1 MVRLLLIS
9 TFAMLLWYEFCAC
22 DVLKAYEM
30 QCKCNEILILY
41 VIYVC
46 DGFRLENSLESALCE
61 QLRLLSLMRLRHER
75 YVILIISLVLK
86 QVVAKG
92 MYEHFITNV
101 DQLQQ
106 EVSVAHGTFKA
117 VL

>member
-1 MVRLLLIS
+1 M
-9 TFAMLLWYEFCAC
+9 
-22 DVLKAYEM
+22 
-30 QCKCNEILILY
+30 LILY

-46 DGFRLENSLESALCE
+46 DGFWLENSVESALCE

-86 QVVAKG
+86 QVVGKRI
-92 MYEHFITNV
+92 YQHFITNV

-106 EVSVAHGTFKA
+106 EVSVAHGTFNA